1 MVKYAWGGANQFINY
16 LKKELIK
23 RKIYTSNVK
32 KADIILFNSFEN
44 INDLISLKQT
54 QPNVK
59 FIQRIDGLTQ
69 LYNNRFDKRD
79 LLSFFLNQEV
89 ACATI
94 FQSNWS
100 KRKNIEIGKIKK
112 KYQTVI
118 INSVDENIFYKTK
131 RKKNKKLNIISVS
144 WSDNIN
150 KGFRTMEWL
159 DKNLNFDRFNYTFV
173 GNTPIKFK
181 NIKIMNP
188 IDSKSLNK
196 KLNSCD
202 IFISPSK
209 NEACSNAI
217 IEAKACGLVTFVLND
232 GGNPEIVKN
241 KKLLF
246 YDKKDLFKKLN
257 NFKIQNYKKKDS
269 SEKTIEKYISFFK
282 KINSKKF
289 NNLKFTHFKFL
300 KLKFLQL
307 VVFLLS
313 FISRFYNLL
322 IKYR

>member
-1 MVKYAWGGANQFINY
+1 MKYAWGGANQFINY
-16 LKKELIK
+16 LKKELIR

-54 QPNVK
+54 QPNLK

-69 LYNNRFDKRD
+69 LYNNPYDKRD

-89 ACATI
+89 ACDTI

-150 KGFRTMEWL
+150 KGFKTMEWL
-159 DKNLNFDRFNYTFV
+159 DKNLNFDQRSHAR
-173 GNTPIKFK
+173 
-181 NIKIMNP
+181 
-188 IDSKSLNK
+188 DS
-196 KLNSCD
+196 
-202 IFISPSK
+202 
-209 NEACSNAI
+209 
-217 IEAKACGLVTFVLND
+217 
-232 GGNPEIVKN
+232 
-241 KKLLF
+241 
-246 YDKKDLFKKLN
+246 
-257 NFKIQNYKKKDS
+257 
-269 SEKTIEKYISFFK
+269 
-282 KINSKKF
+282 
-289 NNLKFTHFKFL
+289 
-300 KLKFLQL
+300 
-307 VVFLLS
+307 
-313 FISRFYNLL
+313 
-322 IKYR
+322 